1 MISWGKLKMRK
12 WLISAID
19 LKWIL
24 DNVSEERINDM
35 SEEEIEELLE
45 ILLEEESENFEEDL
59 YC

>member
-1 MISWGKLKMRK
+1 MKMRY

-19 LKWIL
+19 LKWIF
-24 DNVSEERINDM
+24 DNVSEETINDM

-45 ILLEEESENFEEDL
+45 TILEEESEYYEEDL

>member
-1 MISWGKLKMRK
+1 MRK

-24 DNVSEERINDM
+24 NNVSEERINDM

-45 ILLEEESENFEEDL
+45 AILEEESENYDYEEDL

>member
-1 MISWGKLKMRK
+1 MRK
-12 WLISAID
+12 WLISAVD

-24 DNVSEERINDM
+24 NNVSEERIDDM

>member
-1 MISWGKLKMRK
+1 MRK
-12 WLISAID
+12 WIISAID

-24 DNVSEERINDM
+24 NNVSEERINDM